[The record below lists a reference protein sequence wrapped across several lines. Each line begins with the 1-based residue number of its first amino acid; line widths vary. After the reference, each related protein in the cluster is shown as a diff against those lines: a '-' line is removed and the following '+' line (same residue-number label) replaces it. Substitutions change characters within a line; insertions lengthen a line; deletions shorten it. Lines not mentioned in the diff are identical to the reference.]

1 MNKKLIAAIA
11 TTALA
16 LTVSS
21 GAVAS
26 ADSGR
31 GKDKLSSLLSGLV
44 SKGTITQSQADAI
57 VKAQTDAKALAQ
69 ASRPTQAEMQA
80 NRTAEIAVITSTLG
94 ITEATLTSRMKAGES
109 LAIIAGAKKDA
120 LITALVAFENNA
132 IDARVTAGKLT
143 AAQATQMKA
152 NTTAHVTEEVN
163 EVRGFGKKGLSHGGK
178 GPKGGPAAGGLVN
191 PGVGT
196 TSTAKYSSGMTM
208 RA

>member
-1 MNKKLIAAIA
+1 MKKKLVAVIA
-11 TTALA
+11 TTAIA
-16 LTVSS
+16 LTVSAGS
-21 GAVAS
+21 IAS
-26 ADSGR
+26 ADNGNGGAGFSTF
-31 GKDKLSSLLSGLV
+31 LSELV
-44 SKGTITQSQADAI
+44 TNGTITQQQADAI
-57 VKAQTDAKALAQ
+57 GKALADKK
-69 ASRPTQAEMQA
+69 ALAEANRPTKAEMQA
-80 NRTAEIAVITSTLG
+80 HRAAEIAVITSTLG

-109 LAIIAGAKKDA
+109 LATIAGAKKDA

>member
-1 MNKKLIAAIA
+1 
-11 TTALA
+11 
-16 LTVSS
+16 
-21 GAVAS
+21 
-26 ADSGR
+26 
-31 GKDKLSSLLSGLV
+31 
-44 SKGTITQSQADAI
+44 
-57 VKAQTDAKALAQ
+57 
-69 ASRPTQAEMQA
+69 MQA

-109 LAIIAGAKKDA
+109 LATIAGAKKDA

-132 IDARVTAGKLT
+132 IDARLAAGKLT

-178 GPKGGPAAGGLVN
+178 GPKSGHAAGGLVS

-196 TSTAKYSSGMTM
+196 SSTAKYSSGMTM
-208 RA
+208 GA

>member
-1 MNKKLIAAIA
+1 
-11 TTALA
+11 
-16 LTVSS
+16 
-21 GAVAS
+21 
-26 ADSGR
+26 
-31 GKDKLSSLLSGLV
+31 
-44 SKGTITQSQADAI
+44 
-57 VKAQTDAKALAQ
+57 
-69 ASRPTQAEMQA
+69 MQA

-109 LAIIAGAKKDA
+109 LATIAGAKKDA

-178 GPKGGPAAGGLVN
+178 GPKSGHAAGGLVS